1 MTESPPDPLAFTP
14 VPARARHDGWTAR
27 RQRAFIAALA
37 ELGIVSAAAK
47 SVGMSPKSAYALRAR
62 AGEDGDFVAA
72 WDAAIDM
79 GRFNAI
85 DIGIQR
91 ALSGVAV
98 PVFYRGRQIGE
109 RRVFNDS
116 LLIAALRAT
125 DPGSRGVPS
134 GPDAE
139 WNL

>member
-1 MTESPPDPLAFTP
+1 MTESLADPLALTP
-14 VPARARHDGWTAR
+14 VAARARHDGWTAQ
-27 RQRAFIAALA
+27 RQRDFIAALA
-37 ELGIVSAAAK
+37 ELGVVGTAAK
-47 SVGMSPKSAYALRAR
+47 SVGMSPKSAYALRIR
-62 AGEDGDFVAA
+62 AGEDSNFAAA

-85 DIGIQR
+85 DTGIQR

-98 PVFYRGRQIGE
+98 PVFYRGRQIGV

-125 DPGSRGVPS
+125 DPGFRGAPT